1 MGVQFGTMG
10 TLLFDGRIILKS
22 PHGSYFFDEDGP
34 VNFYHPH
41 EDTFDAVTDP
51 ETGETYDESPYAR
64 HPQTG
69 KPVEGALHAIEG
81 LNQMV
86 KKVIQLANE
95 EGKALEVNPE
105 SSVDVINKAIEMFNA
120 RHRQGERPLPLYD
133 SPAWRRTFVN
143 GHGFQRNAKGLNL
156 FDKDDNLLTYFP
168 AWGGKNQGA
177 IESGII
183 PFAEELRETLSKDY
197 GISRGLAR
205 SALGQNK
212 GADFFN
218 ENSEKAG
225 IHIRPQFGMSQHVY
239 TTTDEEQG
247 KEDMSEGIL
256 ERYYGPKI
264 PVEDKAYGE
273 HSLTIENFVHHLP
286 LGMAAPTSSKQ
297 GKTRGRKSTTEKHS
311 LEIYR
316 DMLEHVDESTPLP
329 QHFKDVARENEQ
341 DFNTIGDLKT
351 ALEGAIG
358 ADDSAKEGLV
368 NTLRDTFGS
377 SELGKVFHRLNKT
390 DTDKDRIHNATLVTG
405 GPGQRLMASM
415 VEQARQR
422 EDLLHGITEDDIES
436 LGTHFKNFPNQIKN
450 LVMVASAAGTH
461 ESGVSNMKY
470 METGHAP
477 HDDWVN
483 DNQEDAEAY
492 HNIYSQMGGQSAYPF
507 SGEAS
512 GKMVHIPESTS
523 YPSYTYNTEMQ
534 APQPPEHMKERW
546 DAPDAQKAVVF
557 GDPTQLG
564 GQPPVGQPPLPADA
578 PPGMAPETPADP
590 YARPPRFRMPSTTLP
605 SAETMVDPRL
615 AAMRSMAGRIQANR
629 PTYAGD
635 PTGGFYER
643 VVPQRGYKVVPPG
656 YKVVPQAPR
665 RGFLQFL
672 QGRRR

>member
-10 TLLFDGRIILKS
+10 TLLSDGRIILKS

-51 ETGETYDESPYAR
+51 ETGETHDESPYAR
-64 HPQTG
+64 HPQSG
-69 KPVEGALHAIEG
+69 KPVEGASHAIEA

-86 KKVIQLANE
+86 KTVIQQANQE
-95 EGKALEVNPE
+95 EKTGLTPE
-105 SSVDVINKAIEMFNA
+105 NSVDVINQAIEMFNA

-143 GHGFQRNAKGLNL
+143 GHGFQRDAQGLRL
-156 FDKDDNLLTYFP
+156 FDKDDNLLTYF
-168 AWGGKNQGA
+168 AAGGGKNA
-177 IESGII
+177 FALESGII
-183 PFAEELRETLSKDY
+183 PFAEELREILSKQH

-205 SALGQNK
+205 DALGQEG
-212 GADFFN
+212 GARFFADD
-218 ENSEKAG
+218 SSHAG
-225 IHIRPQFGMSQHVY
+225 LHIEPQFGMSQHVY
-239 TTTDEEQG
+239 RTTE
-247 KEDMSEGIL
+247 KERSRGTMSNEIL
-256 ERYYGPKI
+256 ERYYGPQI
-264 PVEDKAYGE
+264 PKAYGE
-273 HSLTIENFVHHLP
+273 DTLNFRNLAHHLP
-286 LGMAAPTSSKQ
+286 LGMASPTASKQ
-297 GKTRGRKSTTEKHS
+297 GKTRGRKSKTEKHS

-316 DMLEHVDESTPLP
+316 DMLENVDESTPLP

-351 ALEGAIG
+351 ALEEAMG
-358 ADDSAKEGLV
+358 ADDSAKEVLV

-390 DTDKDRIHNATLVTG
+390 GTKSDRIHNSHLVTG
-405 GPGQRLMASM
+405 GPGKRLMESI
-415 VEQARQR
+415 VNEGQQR
-422 EDLLHGITEDDIES
+422 EDLLHGINEEDIQQ
-436 LGTHFKNFPNQIKN
+436 LGTHFQRVPNQIKN
-450 LVMVASAAGTH
+450 LALIASAVGTH

-483 DNQEDAEAY
+483 NNQGDAEAY
-492 HNIYSQMGGQSAYPF
+492 HNIYSQMGGQPAFPF
-507 SGEAS
+507 SAEAS
-512 GKMVHIPESTS
+512 GQMASAPKAQS
-523 YPSYTYNTEMQ
+523 YRFNTDMQ
-534 APQPPEHMKERW
+534 APPVPPHMMGRW
-546 DAPDAQKAVVF
+546 SSGSPAQDAVVSE
-557 GDPTQLG
+557 DPTQLDE
-564 GQPPVGQPPLPADA
+564 QPPAGPPLLPADA
-578 PPGMAPETPADP
+578 PDGMEPKDP
-590 YARPPRFRMPSTTLP
+590 SDPFARPPPFRMPSTTLP

-615 AAMRSMAGRIQANR
+615 AAMRSMAGSIQANR

-643 VVPQRGYKVVPPG
+643 DFPHTGYR
-656 YKVVPQAPR
+656 VVPQAPR